1 MRRIWR
7 RLGHGA
13 QHRRA
18 SSRTAETASR
28 WRDTDGGRLSESA
41 LQQVRAHHGARS
53 PCAFDAVTA
62 APRWLSRATLQKA
75 AAGPRPARPGHSAR
89 MFRRVGATPGESP
102 GPSGR
107 RNSGLD
113 GRARLVGRRA
123 PASSRAARK
132 RTRPPVARRG
142 HPWLESESE
151 SGPPWT
157 PSESPSNAASIRARG
172 RHDRGPPAGVGPSV
186 DPCRRQGRRSWL
198 RGPAL
203 GRTLTGGPR

>member
-18 SSRTAETASR
+18 SSRTAEKASR

-41 LQQVRAHHGARS
+41 LRQVRAHHGARS

-102 GPSGR
+102 GARAERPAEL
-107 RNSGLD
+107 LD

-142 HPWLESESE
+142 
-151 SGPPWT
+151 
-157 PSESPSNAASIRARG
+157 PSMARVRARV
-172 RHDRGPPAGVGPSV
+172 RAAV
-186 DPCRRQGRRSWL
+186 DPVRVAVRRRVD
-198 RGPAL
+198 P
-203 GRTLTGGPR
+203 GPRSS